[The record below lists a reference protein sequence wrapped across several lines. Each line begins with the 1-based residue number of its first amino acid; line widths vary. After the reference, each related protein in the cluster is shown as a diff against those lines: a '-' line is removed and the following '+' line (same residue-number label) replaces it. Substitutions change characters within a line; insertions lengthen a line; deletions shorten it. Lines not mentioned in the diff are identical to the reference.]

1 MRLSCQKSEI
11 FVRKHLSYYSKAPV
25 ILFESTHL
33 EHGYFP
39 LCEEAVTSAR
49 NVALGQSG
57 ETYAVECDNLVAHFL
72 KYAAHNTVLSGV
84 NLQTDVLAVF
94 VGELQSIGDDLFVV
108 QSYTMADRYF
118 VLLFQV
124 AVKNYRVDF
133 LLAELGVSQ
142 FGSEVAVVGEQK
154 HACCVA
160 VEASYGVD
168 ALGAGVLDNIHNCTA
183 LLRIVGCGDAVLGF
197 VEEYIYFTL
206 AFDRL
211 VVEHYLVGRQHF
223 SSEAV
228 HDLSVDCNHASLD
241 EVVRFASAAEAGVG
255 EVLVQ
260 TDGFSRIL
268 VSLAVL
274 HLFALGVHAAVVL
287 WLRVS
292 VVALLRPVAAVCL
305 AATGNTLVVTTGA
318 LVAVG
323 RTLYACS
330 IR

>member
-1 MRLSCQKSEI
+1 MRLFCQKSEI
-11 FVRKHLSYYSKAPV
+11 FVRKHLSYYSKAAV

-33 EHGYFP
+33 EHGYFS

-57 ETYAVECDNLVAHFL
+57 ETYAVECDDLVAHFL
-72 KYAAHNTVLSGV
+72 KYV
-84 NLQTDVLAVF
+84 NLQTDVLAVL

-108 QSYTMADRYF
+108 QSYTVADRYF

-168 ALGAGVLDNIHNCTA
+168 ALGAGVLDNIHDCSA
-183 LLRIVGCGDAVLGF
+183 LLGIVGRSDAVLGF

-228 HDLSVDCNHASLD
+228 HDLSVDGHYASLD
-241 EVVRFASAAEAGVG
+241 KVVRFASAAEAGVG

-274 HLFALGVHAAVVL
+274 HLLALGVHAAVVL

-305 AATGNTLVVTTGA
+305 AATGSTLVVASRA